1 MLSQMPST
9 LGTRC
14 PSAFTHPGAQPRR
27 SGPCTHH
34 GGNRAAS
41 LAQVQSFKLAGAGD
55 PAPPSKPQRV
65 LKSTSRLVS
74 LQGTS
79 FEHTGVVVECSD
91 RIR

>member
-1 MLSQMPST
+1 MYPS
-9 LGTRC
+9 R
-14 PSAFTHPGAQPRR
+14 
-27 SGPCTHH
+27 
-34 GGNRAAS
+34 GNRAAS

-79 FEHTGVVVECSD
+79 FKHTGVVVECSD